1 MTTIKPFR
9 GVRYNL
15 QKIPDLSAVVSQPHD
30 RVESLKDQYYN
41 LSPYNVIRLIKGREF
56 PGDDEHVN
64 VYSRARDT
72 YHTWLQD
79 GILLRDQTP
88 CLYILRQTFRLPDG
102 SLRVRQGLIA
112 AMELTRFDEGI
123 VLPHERTLSGSRRDR
138 LNLLRS
144 VATNFSGVFILY
156 PGGSINPLVA
166 SITEQPPV
174 WEARELL
181 EHEVL
186 QQFWVVTQ
194 PEVIAAVA
202 EEMAPRRN
210 LIIADGHHRY
220 ETSLAYRDEMRAK
233 YPEAPPNVGFN
244 YRSVVLVSMDDPGLV
259 ILPTHRL
266 VHTDRR
272 LSGTEVLERAKE
284 YFDVTPVESRSE
296 LESRL
301 SAAQSSS
308 RPCFG
313 FYGGATALLTLRNA
327 DMMDRLAPE
336 RSSEW
341 RRLDVAVLHE
351 LFIEQVLGI
360 NKQAVADHEPVEFL
374 RDAQPGYEAVDQGK
388 AECLL
393 LMNPTRLEQVQACS
407 AAGERMPQKSTD
419 FYPKVISGLVALPV
433 GVEERL

>member
-1 MTTIKPFR
+1 LTTIKPFR

-15 QKIPDLSAVVSQPHD
+15 QKIPDLSAVISQPHD
-30 RVESLKDQYYN
+30 RVESMTDQYYD
-41 LSPYNVIRLIKGREF
+41 LSPYNVIRLIKCREQ
-56 PGDDEHVN
+56 PGDGERDN

-72 YHTWLQD
+72 YHTWLQE
-79 GILLRDQTP
+79 GILIRDRAP
-88 CLYILRQTFRLPDG
+88 ALYILRQTFRLPDG
-102 SLRVRQGLIA
+102 RRLARQGLIA

-144 VATNFSGVFILY
+144 VATNFSSVFILY
-156 PGGSINPLVA
+156 PGGSINDLVA
-166 SITEQPPV
+166 PITEQPPV

-186 QQFWVVTQ
+186 QQFWVVTE

-202 EEMAPRRN
+202 EELAPRRN

-220 ETSLAYRDEMRAK
+220 ETSLAYRDEMRAQ
-233 YPEAPPNVGFN
+233 YPEAPLNAGFN

-266 VHTDRR
+266 VHADRR
-272 LSGTEVLERAKE
+272 MSGAEVLERAKA
-284 YFDVTPVESRSE
+284 YFEVTPVESRTE

-301 SAAQSSS
+301 KAAQASS
-308 RPCFG
+308 RSCFG
-313 FYGGATALLTLRNA
+313 FYGGTTALFTLRDA
-327 DMMDRLAPE
+327 GAMDRLAPD

-341 RRLDVAVLHE
+341 RRLDAAVLHE

-360 NKQAVADHEPVEFL
+360 DKQAVADHEPVEFL
-374 RDAQPGYEAVDQGK
+374 RDAQAGYDAVDQGK
-388 AECLL
+388 AEFLL